1 MAHKTFISYKY
12 SDVVEDRGNNN
23 LRDRII
29 SKLGVNAQFYR
40 GENGFTKDIS
50 SYSANYIKETLKD
63 KLYDTSVTIVILSPN
78 MKLSDWI
85 EWELEY
91 SLRNVTR
98 GDRTS
103 RPNGIVAVVQK
114 QPTYGYGDGYSWLKN
129 HDESWNTYI
138 LFSVIKN
145 NRNNRKYYAPSN
157 LPKDYID
164 IITEDAFLRDPNKY
178 IDEAFYK
185 CQNSSSY
192 NLSKQGEY

>member
-12 SDVVEDRGNNN
+12 SDVVEGKGYNN

-29 SKLGVNAQFYR
+29 RKLGDDAKYYK

-50 SYSANYIKETLKD
+50 GHSAEYIKQTLKD

-78 MKLSDWI
+78 MRMSDWI

-114 QPTYGYGDGYSWLKN
+114 QTYGYGDGYSWMRSYGN
-129 HDESWNTYI
+129 SWNTSN
-138 LFSVIKN
+138 LFSVIKD
-145 NRNNRKYYAPSN
+145 NRNNKKYYTPSN
-157 LPKDYID
+157 LPDNYID
-164 IITEDAFLRDPNKY
+164 IITEDAFLNNPNKY
-178 IDEAFYK
+178 IDEAYFK
-185 CQNSSSY
+185 CQNYSSY
-192 NLSKQGEY
+192 NLTKQGAY